1 MNIKKRD
8 GTFVPF
14 DNKKI
19 ENAILKAE
27 LSDEKIE
34 NIDLLLQKITTD
46 ITEENM
52 SVEDVQDIVEKTLMS
67 FGYYKIAKN
76 YILYREFRTRER
88 EKLEEIVSV
97 FTQKTDITQTLIQ
110 IRKDFRGEKYGYAVI
125 LDKFKL
131 FLKPNLSDDE
141 LLNILLKACIELI
154 SAETPDFEFISARI
168 LLLKHKK
175 ELKTKLS
182 AQNLASF
189 HEKLVYLTDKKLYGS
204 YILENYSKADIDL
217 AETFLDEKRDFLLNY
232 SGLELL
238 LSRYLIRDFDLKN
251 VEDIGEMFL
260 GIALHLAMNEKNDRM
275 TKVCEFYDLLSSLK
289 ITVATPTL
297 SNARKPFHQ
306 LSSCFIDTVHDSL
319 DGIYRSVDNFAKVS
333 KYGGGMGVYFGKVRA
348 MGSTIRG
355 YKGAAGGIIRWV
367 KLMNDTAVAV
377 DQLGVRKGSV
387 AVYLDAWHKDLP
399 EFLGLRTN
407 NGDDRMKAHDVFPA
421 ICFPDLFWKLAK
433 TDIDA
438 TWSLFCP
445 HEVKTTMGYSLEDSY
460 GDEWQQKYD
469 ECVNNANISRREMSV
484 KEIVRLII
492 KSAVETG
499 TPFIFNRDTVNRA
512 NPNKHKGIIYSSN
525 LCTEIAQNMSSSQ
538 FITEEIIDEN
548 GDTIVTTKVKAGDFV
563 VCNLAS
569 LTLGRIDVHN
579 ENELEHIIKTTIRML
594 DNVIDLNF
602 YPVPYAKITNS
613 RYRPVGLGTSGYHHL
628 LAKEKIQFE
637 SDKHI
642 EFMDKLYEKI
652 NYYSIKA
659 SMELSLEKGSY
670 QEFKGSEWETGKYF
684 DRRFYFS
691 DEWKK
696 LRQDVAQNGMRN
708 GYLLAVAPTGSTSII
723 SGTSAGVDPIM
734 NKYFLEEKNRWLIPR
749 IAPGLSSETIW
760 FYKNAHLIDQ
770 NYVIKSA
777 GVRQRHIDQAQ
788 SMNLYVTTD
797 FTFRQI
803 LDLYVKAY
811 ENGLKSIYYIRSKS
825 LEIEDCDSCSS

>member
-1 MNIKKRD
+1 MNIRKRD
-8 GTFVPF
+8 GQIVRF
-14 DNKKI
+14 DENKIKS
-19 ENAILKAE
+19 AILKAE
-27 LSDEKIE
+27 VCDESVE
-34 NIDLLLQKITTD
+34 NIDAILH
-46 ITEENM
+46 E
-52 SVEDVQDIVEKTLMS
+52 VEAEIQNEIVTVEQIQDLVEKTLMK
-67 FGYYKIAKN
+67 FGFYKVAKN
-76 YILYREFRTRER
+76 YILYREYRTKER
-88 EKLEEIVSV
+88 GKLNEIVACFQEKEEI
-97 FTQKTDITQTLIQ
+97 TNTLLT
-110 IRKDFRGEKYGYAVI
+110 IRKDFRDERYGISVI
-125 LDKFKL
+125 LEKFRL
-131 FLKPNLSDDE
+131 FQKPSLSDDE
-141 LLNILLKACIELI
+141 LLNLLIKSTVELI

-175 ELKTKLS
+175 QLRAKL
-182 AQNLASF
+182 QDKNF
-189 HEKLVYLTDKKLYGS
+189 VTFYDKLLYLTENKLYGE
-204 YILENYSKADIDL
+204 YILTNYTQEEILQAESFID
-217 AETFLDEKRDFLLNY
+217 ESRDLLLNY

-260 GIALHLAMNEKNDRM
+260 GIALHLAMNEKTDRM
-275 TKVCEFYDLLSSLK
+275 IKVRDFYDLLSTLK

-348 MGSTIRG
+348 MGSSIRG
-355 YKGAAGGIIRWV
+355 YKGAAGGVIRWV

-377 DQLGVRKGSV
+377 DQLGVRQGSV
-387 AVYLDAWHKDLP
+387 AVYLDVWHKDIP

-421 ICFPDLFWKLAK
+421 LCFPDLFWKLAK
-433 TDIDA
+433 SDIDA
-438 TWSLFCP
+438 MWYLMCP
-445 HEVKTTMGYSLEDSY
+445 YEVKTIMGYALEDSF
-460 GDEWQQKYD
+460 GEEWEQKYN
-469 ECVNNANISRREMSV
+469 ECVQNPLISKREMSV

-499 TPFIFNRDTVNRA
+499 TPFIFNRDIVNRA

-525 LCTEIAQNMSSSQ
+525 LCTEIAQNMSPSQ
-538 FITEEIIDEN
+538 FVSEEIVDEN
-548 GDTIVTTKVKAGDFV
+548 GDTVITTKIKAGDFV

-569 LTLGRIDVHN
+569 LTLGRIDVHDN
-579 ENELEHIIKTTIRML
+579 AELEHIVKTTVRML
-594 DNVIDLNF
+594 DNVIDLNY
-602 YPVPYAKITNS
+602 YPVPYAKVTNGK
-613 RYRPVGLGTSGYHHL
+613 YRPIGLGTSGYHHL

-637 SDKHI
+637 SEKHL
-642 EFMDKLYEKI
+642 EFMDDLYERI

-659 SMELSLEKGSY
+659 SNELAIEKGTY
-670 QEFKGSEWETGKYF
+670 DEFSGSEWETGKYF
-684 DRRFYFS
+684 DRRFYF
-691 DEWKK
+691 DEKWQE
-696 LRQDVAQNGMRN
+696 LRANVARNGMRN
-708 GYLLAVAPTGSTSII
+708 AYLLAVAPTGSTSII

-749 IAPGLSSETIW
+749 IAPGLSSETFW

-770 NYVIKSA
+770 NYVVKSA

-803 LDLYVKAY
+803 LDLYISAY
-811 ENGLKSIYYIRSKS
+811 ENGLKSIYYVRSKS
-825 LEIEDCDSCSS
+825 LEIEDCDSCSA